1 MLGAGAPACLAKWR
15 KAAAKLLELEVDEG
29 DDEDDDE
36 DDERRPPA
44 ATTTLLLDPL
54 WWRVDWLPL
63 LLPLPLPLTLALDGG
78 EIPATTSTQQSKGE
92 NHQRNHQ
99 TASLD
104 IYANTITALAT
115 VTPIITLLL
124 THYLTN
130 IDLVFLFSFFFLSL
144 KCD

>member
-1 MLGAGAPACLAKWR
+1 VLGAGAPACLAKWR

-78 EIPATTSTQQSKGE
+78 EIPADDPG
-92 NHQRNHQ
+92 
-99 TASLD
+99 AG
-104 IYANTITALAT
+104 
-115 VTPIITLLL
+115 VLLL
-124 THYLTN
+124 RATLPP
-130 IDLVFLFSFFFLSL
+130 LVAILVTFRATEGANEVFVTIG
-144 KCD
+144 KPG